1 MAGVHDSF
9 IWEKWSL
16 FRGHLL
22 VFRGVGCSLPTFG
35 WLKKVSTTRSTTFC
49 LWWRNQKENSQVWI
63 KHAVSFES
71 NHLKAW
77 LVPLWRLIITTRS
90 WKSLRTGRGFC
101 KKNQAFSC
109 WDWWSFVVT
118 VLSFGRWY
126 CSNTLRGVSRYRFY
140 TESFSSWNIR
150 CQIFTGH
157 TTISMWYLTNIN
169 IGLVKSCEL
178 IIFCQQT
185 KSCSVV
191 MAIFPANFQFLL
203 LLLVSNQSFLRS
215 TQCKDSARQV
225 AQPINGLAVRC
236 NVTQEKGMKG
246 IMDI

>member
-9 IWEKWSL
+9 RWEKWSL

-150 CQIFTGH
+150 RQIFTGH

-178 IIFCQQT
+178 IIFLST
-185 KSCSVV
+185 NKVMFSCYGHFSSQFSVLTSSSR
-191 MAIFPANFQFLL
+191 FQPV
-203 LLLVSNQSFLRS
+203 VSPFHTMQGLGTAGS
-215 TQCKDSARQV
+215 TADQWPGSS
-225 AQPINGLAVRC
+225 
-236 NVTQEKGMKG
+236 M
-246 IMDI
+246 